1 MNLKIAI
8 IGADGQLGT
17 DLVKVIPK
25 ENRIPLT
32 IKEIDVADILSVK
45 KALTKSKPDIIINT
59 AAYNRVDESE
69 DQDLEAYKVNAH
81 GAKNVAIVSREID
94 AITVHI
100 STDYVFS
107 GDKGSPYKEEDIP
120 DPRTSYGISKLAGE
134 QFVKYLNPKHYIV
147 RTCGLYGV
155 AGCMGKGGGN
165 FVESML
171 NLAKKGQPVKVV
183 ADEFVGPTYTLD
195 LAGKILELIGTG
207 KFGLYH
213 ITNGGS
219 CSWLEFASAI
229 FEFSGIDIKVEK
241 ITASEYKSKAH
252 RPEYSVLDNA
262 NLKKIG
268 LASMRP
274 WRDAL
279 KAYLLEK
286 GSLKA

>member
-1 MNLKIAI
+1 MNLKVVI

-17 DLVKVIPK
+17 DLIKVIPK
-25 ENRIPLT
+25 ENQIPLT
-32 IKEIDVADILSVK
+32 IREIDVADILSVK
-45 KALTKSKPDIIINT
+45 KALTKAKPDIIINT

-94 AITVHI
+94 AEMVHI

-134 QFVKYLNPKHYIV
+134 QFVKYLNPKNYII
-147 RTCGLYGV
+147 RTCGLFGI

-165 FVESML
+165 FVEGMISQ
-171 NLAKKGQPVKVV
+171 AKKKQKIKVV
-183 ADEFVGPTYTLD
+183 TDEIVGPTYTLD
-195 LAGKILELIGTG
+195 LAGKIMELIETR
-207 KFGLYH
+207 KYGLYH
-213 ITNGGS
+213 ATNGGA
-219 CSWLEFASAI
+219 CSWREFALAI
-229 FEFSGIDIKVEK
+229 FELSGIDLKVDKTTAAELK
-241 ITASEYKSKAH
+241 IRAY
-252 RPEYSVLDNA
+252 RPKYSVLDNA

-268 LASMRP
+268 LSAMRP

-279 KAYLLEK
+279 KAYLLER
-286 GSLKA
+286 GS